1 MNALRI
7 VEKIRQAGG
16 WIAADGEE
24 LIVQAPAGLLSQS
37 DRDTL
42 RDSKSDLLSILPP
55 PAKPATDR
63 REQIR
68 TMLDRVARGWPEGY
82 ELEPDAE
89 PWDASA
95 KAIDEALASSDD
107 QRFSQALEAYEA
119 TAEGLYERFA
129 IQNEAGDTSFDAETF
144 ERLARRTTQI
154 KNQCKRRGQPTIDDV
169 DFRMVGLLD
178 RWRTKATTW
187 PI

>member
-1 MNALRI
+1 MNLLELTNAIQQHGLAI
-7 VEKIRQAGG
+7 VATIDGKVAAGPKSKLTPVIRQA
-16 WIAADGEE
+16 IAEHKD
-24 LIVQAPAGLLSQS
+24 S
-37 DRDTL
+37 L
-42 RDSKSDLLSILPP
+42 RKLFPP
-55 PAKPATDR
+55 PALPTDR

-144 ERLARRTTQI
+144 ERLERRATQI
-154 KNQCKRRGQPTIDDV
+154 KNECKRRGQPTIDDV
-169 DFRMVGLLD
+169 VFRMVGLLD
-178 RWRTKATTW
+178 RWRTKDNNVV
-187 PI
+187 